1 MLIGYMRV
9 STGEQSLDLQSDAL
23 ERAGCERV
31 YEDVCSGRAT
41 ERPGLAQALEVARNG
56 DALAVWKLDRI
67 GRKLPHVVGLVGDLQ
82 KRGVG
87 LKVLTGDVDTTTAT
101 GRLVFGIF
109 ATLAEFER
117 DLIHERTMAG
127 LAAARAR
134 GRTGGRPRGMTKQ
147 KLKAAMAMMADR
159 ENVARDAAKQLGISL
174 STLYAYVNAKGRD
187 YPQFRD
193 RHADLQILDKYV
205 FITPEARARRHGHL
219 EFHLRR
225 HRQSVAQGATAAPA
239 TLLAHRLRCRLLHPR
254 RLHLELWP
262 RRQSLQ
268 QRNIILQRGNLGI
281 LQRKHRCVLTGGVM
295 KRRHLCDQRRYH
307 MPQIRQRQFINR
319 V

>member
-9 STGEQSLDLQSDAL
+9 STGEQSLDLQRDAL
-23 ERAGCERV
+23 GRAGCDRV

-41 ERPGLAQALEVARNG
+41 ERPGLAQALEVARDG
-56 DALAVWKLDRI
+56 DALVVWKLDRI
-67 GRKLPHVVGLVGDLQ
+67 GRSLPHVVGLVGDLQ

-134 GRTGGRPRGMTKQ
+134 GRAGGRPRVMTKQ

-159 ENVARDAAKQLGISL
+159 DNAARDVAKQLGVSV
-174 STLYAYVNAKGRD
+174 STLYAYVDAKGGPR
-187 YPQFRD
+187 
-193 RHADLQILDKYV
+193 
-205 FITPEARARRHGHL
+205 ARANELLGRRAP
-219 EFHLRR
+219 RP
-225 HRQSVAQGATAAPA
+225 AIAA
-239 TLLAHRLRCRLLHPR
+239 
-254 RLHLELWP
+254 
-262 RRQSLQ
+262 
-268 QRNIILQRGNLGI
+268 
-281 LQRKHRCVLTGGVM
+281 
-295 KRRHLCDQRRYH
+295 
-307 MPQIRQRQFINR
+307 
-319 V
+319 